1 MTDWDGR
8 GLPPA
13 ARARLQRASADGVRT
28 SLLSVPGSVGVESV
42 GLTPVG
48 EVMGCLVQHIG
59 WQGFGGCS
67 GSGWGFS
74 SRTVTSGAG
83 FRFAGYRPY
92 VDALYR
98 GYGTA
103 IDRMAQEAQALGA
116 DGVVDVRI
124 TVEHLGN
131 GNQEFLAMGTAV
143 RAAARARP
151 ARIFVTDLPGQ
162 DVAKAMHAGWVPV
175 SIALGI
181 SVAVRHDDY
190 RTQGQASGWQNSE
203 VSGYTE
209 LVQHVRADARRQFD
223 ASARQQGA
231 EVALVSDIGLSIWEV
246 EPSDGHT
253 DHHAECRVIG
263 STLAKFHRGRTAI
276 TDALTIMP
284 LRPAPTSR
292 RPR

>member
-1 MTDWDGR
+1 MSDWDGR

-28 SLLSVPGSVGVESV
+28 SLLSVPGAVGVESV
-42 GLTPVG
+42 GLTPAG

-67 GSGWGFS
+67 GGGWGFGA
-74 SRTVTSGAG
+74 RTVTSGAG

-103 IDRMAQEAQALGA
+103 IDRMAQEAHALGA

-124 TVEHLGN
+124 TIEHLGN

-143 RAAARARP
+143 RAAGRARP

-162 DVAKAMHAGWVPV
+162 DVAKVLHAGWVPV

-190 RTQGQASGWQNSE
+190 RTQSQASGWSNTE

-209 LVQHVRADARRQFD
+209 LVQHVRADARHQFD
-223 ASARQQGA
+223 ASARQSGA
-231 EVALVSDIGLSIWEV
+231 DVALVSDIGLNIWET
-246 EPSDGHT
+246 EPSDNHR

-263 STLAKFHRGRTAI
+263 STLAKFHRGRTAV
-276 TDALTIMP
+276 TDSLTIML